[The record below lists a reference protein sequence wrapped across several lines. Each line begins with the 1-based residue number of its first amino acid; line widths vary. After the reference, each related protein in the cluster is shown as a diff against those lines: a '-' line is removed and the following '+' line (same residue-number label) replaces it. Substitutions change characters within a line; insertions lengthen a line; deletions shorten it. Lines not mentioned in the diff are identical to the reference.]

1 MRGFASGD
9 SMLTPALYPTR
20 VTHLRRFPVHRYA
33 EHRSYCWYVDIDD
46 LPQLPRWLRP
56 FARFEAVDHFGGSP
70 GDTLR
75 ARVDAF
81 LADNG
86 VSLPGGRVTALL
98 LPRVLGRSFNPLS
111 LFWCHDDTGRLRY
124 VIAELQTVRGER
136 RAHLMPSGELDSDP
150 ALQTLVFGD
159 RNSLLGAP
167 EPADNL
173 SLTMSL
179 NPDSPAGVVA
189 TWRGRRREVSIA
201 NVLLLQLTT
210 PLAPQVAALTM
221 RIEEFL
227 LRLHRA
233 PGLRP
238 MSQTESAAHTNP
250 VHAATAAWTG
260 ANSRSWAAS

>member
-1 MRGFASGD
+1 
-9 SMLTPALYPTR
+9 
-20 VTHLRRFPVHRYA
+20 
-33 EHRSYCWYVDIDD
+33 
-46 LPQLPRWLRP
+46 
-56 FARFEAVDHFGGSP
+56 
-70 GDTLR
+70 
-75 ARVDAF
+75 
-81 LADNG
+81 
-86 VSLPGGRVTALL
+86 
-98 LPRVLGRSFNPLS
+98 
-111 LFWCHDDTGRLRY
+111 
-124 VIAELQTVRGER
+124 
-136 RAHLMPSGELDSDP
+136 
-150 ALQTLVFGD
+150 
-159 RNSLLGAP
+159 
-167 EPADNL
+167 
-173 SLTMSL
+173 MSL

-250 VHAATAAWTG
+250 VHAAAAAWTG